1 MYSIK
6 SRFMKSLSQN
16 IVRSAISF
24 LTAILIAR
32 WLGPED
38 FGRMSFLIASF
49 VAFKQLLDMASS
61 SAFFTFISQKTRSK
75 KFVTYYWRWIG
86 VQLLFSLFLLLLLPD
101 SIVKTIW
108 KDEGIF
114 MLVLAL
120 VATFMQQ
127 HVWSVALQMAE
138 AQRETHKVQK
148 LNTLIVFMHFAVV
161 IVLWIGGKLF
171 IPLIF
176 VALIIE
182 WSIASWIASKMY
194 RTDENEINVLKTESD
209 TAASVFK
216 EFWIYCLPFVPYS
229 FLGFAHDF
237 LDRWMLQTWGGNSEQ
252 AYYAVAYQFASVV
265 LLITV
270 SILKI
275 FWKEISEAHYNNDIK
290 KVKRLYLK
298 VSRSIYFIGAIISG
312 GLIPWSEEIIAL
324 LLGKTYAPGALTLTI
339 MFLYPVHQSMGQ
351 IGSTMLYAT
360 GNTKTL
366 TVIGSIFMLT
376 SIAAV
381 YIVLA
386 PTTLYGFE
394 LASQGLAIKMIV
406 MQLIQVNIMAWYI
419 ARIFKW
425 NFDWLYQVVG
435 LGLAVI
441 SGGVA
446 KLIVI
451 SVISSHP
458 LILISISSF
467 LYILII
473 MLSIRIFPWIA
484 GLTNSD
490 IVNFDF
496 QGKFLKKY
504 K

>member
-237 LDRWMLQTWGGNSEQ
+237 
-252 AYYAVAYQFASVV
+252 
-265 LLITV
+265 
-270 SILKI
+270 
-275 FWKEISEAHYNNDIK
+275 
-290 KVKRLYLK
+290 
-298 VSRSIYFIGAIISG
+298 
-312 GLIPWSEEIIAL
+312 
-324 LLGKTYAPGALTLTI
+324 
-339 MFLYPVHQSMGQ
+339 
-351 IGSTMLYAT
+351 
-360 GNTKTL
+360 
-366 TVIGSIFMLT
+366 
-376 SIAAV
+376 
-381 YIVLA
+381 
-386 PTTLYGFE
+386 
-394 LASQGLAIKMIV
+394 
-406 MQLIQVNIMAWYI
+406 
-419 ARIFKW
+419 
-425 NFDWLYQVVG
+425 
-435 LGLAVI
+435 
-441 SGGVA
+441 
-446 KLIVI
+446 
-451 SVISSHP
+451 
-458 LILISISSF
+458 
-467 LYILII
+467 
-473 MLSIRIFPWIA
+473 
-484 GLTNSD
+484 
-490 IVNFDF
+490 
-496 QGKFLKKY
+496 
-504 K
+504 